1 MKASDHCLFMIFIL
15 LVNYLLLYNTD
26 TIIIIRDY
34 QKAKVNSDI
43 IITFFKS
50 NIDFIKISL
59 FM

>member
-1 MKASDHCLFMIFIL
+1 MKARDHRLFMIFIL
-15 LVNYLLLYNTD
+15 LVNYLLSYNTN

-43 IITFFKS
+43 IITFLKV

-59 FM
+59 FL

>member
-1 MKASDHCLFMIFIL
+1 MKASDHRLFMIFIS
-15 LVNYLLLYNTD
+15 LVNYLLSYNTN

-43 IITFFKS
+43 IITFLKV

-59 FM
+59 FL